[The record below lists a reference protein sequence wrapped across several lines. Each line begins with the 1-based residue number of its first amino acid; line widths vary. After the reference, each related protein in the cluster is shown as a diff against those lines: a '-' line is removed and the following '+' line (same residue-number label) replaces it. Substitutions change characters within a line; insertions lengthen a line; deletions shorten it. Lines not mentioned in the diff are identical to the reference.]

1 MGNCKTTVEI
11 GDIFLIKANEEN
23 GITPKY
29 GELYRPKFFIV
40 MGKAP
45 DGSIYGCVHLNSDLN
60 RGYIAPGYEEFYL
73 PISDKEYS
81 FLDHDSYI
89 DCVKLKVA
97 SESKLLSGIFMG
109 QIKQIHYNAIKQ
121 KVCLSPRNESLFLR
135 MLGL

>member
-1 MGNCKTTVEI
+1 MGSCKTTVEI

-29 GELYRPKFFIV
+29 GDLYRPKFFIV
-40 MGKAP
+40 MGRAS
-45 DGSIYGCVHLNSDLN
+45 DGSIYGCVHFNSELN
-60 RGYIAPGYEEFYL
+60 REYIAPGYEEFYL
-73 PISDKEYS
+73 PISKSEYS

-97 SESKLLSGIFMG
+97 SESKLLSGLFMG
-109 QIKQIHYNAIKQ
+109 RIKEKHYNAIKQ

>member
-1 MGNCKTTVEI
+1 MGSCKTTVEI

-29 GELYRPKFFIV
+29 GDVYRQKFFIV

-45 DGSIYGCVHLNSDLN
+45 DGSIYGCVHFNSDLN
-60 RGYIAPGYEEFYL
+60 REYIAPGYEEFYL

-109 QIKQIHYNAIKQ
+109 QIKQIHYKAIKQ

>member
-1 MGNCKTTVEI
+1 MGSCTTTVEI

-29 GELYRPKFFIV
+29 GDLYRPKFFIV

-45 DGSIYGCVHLNSDLN
+45 DGSIYGCVHFNSDLN
-60 RGYIAPGYEEFYL
+60 REYIAPGYEEFYL

-109 QIKQIHYNAIKQ
+109 KIKQIHYNAIKQ